1 MIFWVTL
8 FIIVGT
14 SDWLIANA
22 STEEEEELAA
32 AVLAIIAMI
41 MLLVYFA
48 R

>member
-14 SDWLIANA
+14 SDWLITNA
-22 STEEEEELAA
+22 STEEEELAA
-32 AVLAIIAMI
+32 AVLAIITMI

>member
-22 STEEEEELAA
+22 STEEEELAA

>member
-8 FIIVGT
+8 FIIVGI

-22 STEEEEELAA
+22 STEGEELAA

>member
-8 FIIVGT
+8 FIIVWT

-22 STEEEEELAA
+22 STEEEELAA

-41 MLLVYFA
+41 MLLVYFT

>member
-1 MIFWVTL
+1 MIFWIIL
-8 FIIVGT
+8 SIIVVT
-14 SDWLIANA
+14 MDWIIVNA
-22 STEEEEELAA
+22 STEEELVA